1 MPTAISVITLLT
13 DFGDRDYFVSY
24 YETVSLITSPIES

>member
-1 MPTAISVITLLT
+1 MPSAISVITLLT

-24 YETVSLITSPIES
+24 HGTVSLIPSLLEI